1 MSIGF
6 SIDTACLYSFV
17 YSGKLLSGIHRL
29 EDVEAGF
36 SSSAFNGELFRV
48 LGAVSSVQAEG
59 EVVGSGG

>member
-1 MSIGF
+1 M
-6 SIDTACLYSFV
+6 
-17 YSGKLLSGIHRL
+17 
-29 EDVEAGF
+29 EAGF